1 MLYRD
6 FYVEPLISVLK
17 RYSAPVTFKIKCDAL
32 VGETYDELSISTGVD
47 GGFKEI
53 KNVVSAFVELHLI
66 PVYATDIKMKLT
78 NIDLIHE
85 LDKTVSLSAESPYL
99 ITLKY
104 DVDKGVNLESDSPE
118 LIDAIIEYLDID
130 VSGDGYISEKAFLEF
145 ENVDVTV
152 YEIDDELKVVDLT
165 KSVNFNG
172 VTASEIK
179 GGLNGECW
187 KT

>member
-1 MLYRD
+1 
-6 FYVEPLISVLK
+6 
-17 RYSAPVTFKIKCDAL
+17 
-32 VGETYDELSISTGVD
+32 
-47 GGFKEI
+47 
-53 KNVVSAFVELHLI
+53 
-66 PVYATDIKMKLT
+66 MKLA

-179 GGLNGECW
+179 GGLNGEC
-187 KT
+187 